1 MHMKCT
7 PLVPASLGTTRELVS
22 FHFGASTASG
32 AQEKGYIQASLHA
45 DETPAMLTAWR
56 LKQRLIE
63 LEASGRM
70 RGEVVL
76 VPVAN
81 PIGLSQHVLG
91 QFIGRFESNSG
102 HNFNR
107 NFPMPPA
114 SALIERIRPRVSHTD
129 ATHNKLLLRTAVRDM
144 LGEMT
149 ARNEFESLRL
159 ALLRLASEADIVLD
173 LHCSLEATMHLYTSP
188 ASWPAIEPL
197 ARYLGANGVLLATDS
212 GGQSFD
218 EIHALLWNEVRALLG
233 ERVPLGAPNIAATLE
248 HRGQRDVDYE
258 HASNDAD
265 AIVDFLIARG
275 VIEGEAR
282 ELPPLAQA
290 ATPLAGSEQLTAPV
304 SGVVVYRAQV
314 GAMLKTGD
322 AVFDIIDPLTDV
334 VTTVTTKN
342 DGVFYMRRAIRFV
355 HAGAPIGRITGA
367 QAFRTGVLIGA

>member
-1 MHMKCT
+1 MKTEHT
-7 PLVPASLGTTRELVS
+7 PLITSTLGTTRELVS
-22 FHFGASTASG
+22 FHFGTPCAH
-32 AQEKGYIQASLHA
+32 EKVYIQASLHA

-56 LKQRLIE
+56 LKQRLVE
-63 LEASGRM
+63 LEARGRV

-81 PIGLSQHVLG
+81 PVGLSQHVFG
-91 QFIGRFESNSG
+91 QFIGRFDANSG

-114 SALIERIRPRVSHTD
+114 GALIERMRAHLSRDD
-129 ATHNKLLLRTAVRDM
+129 AMHNARLLRSTVRDM
-144 LGEMT
+144 LGET
-149 ARNEFESLRL
+149 SARNEFESLRL
-159 ALLRLASEADIVLD
+159 ALLRHASDADIVLD
-173 LHCSLEATMHLYTSP
+173 LHCSLEATLHLYTSP

-218 EIHALLWNEVRALLG
+218 EVHALLWNEVRALLG
-233 ERVPLGAPNIAATLE
+233 EGVPLGAPNIAATLE

-258 HASNDAD
+258 HASTDAN

-290 ATPLAGSEQLTAPV
+290 ATPLAGSEQLTAPA
-304 SGVVVYRAQV
+304 SGIVVYRARV
-314 GAMLKTGD
+314 GAMLKAGD
-322 AVFDIIDPLTDV
+322 AVFDIVDPLTDA

-355 HAGAPIGRITGA
+355 YAGAPMGRVTGEE
-367 QAFRTGVLIGA
+367 AFRTGVLIGA

>member
-1 MHMKCT
+1 MRIERT
-7 PLVPASLGTTRELVS
+7 PLVTTTLGTTRELVS
-22 FHFGASTASG
+22 FHFGVPG
-32 AQEKGYIQASLHA
+32 AHGKVYVQASLHA
-45 DETPAMLTAWR
+45 DETPAMLAAWR
-56 LKQRLIE
+56 LKQRLKD
-63 LEASGRM
+63 LEASGRV

-91 QFIGRFESNSG
+91 QFFGRFESNSG

-114 SALIERIRPRVSHTD
+114 SALVERIGSRLSATD
-129 ATHNKLLLRTAVRDM
+129 ATHNTRLLRAAVREM

-149 ARNEFESLRL
+149 APNEFESLRL
-159 ALLRLASEADIVLD
+159 ALLRHASDADIVLD
-173 LHCSLEATMHLYTSP
+173 LHCSREATMHLYTSP

-197 ARYLGANGVLLATDS
+197 ARYLGTNGVLLATDS

-233 ERVPLGAPNIAATLE
+233 EGTPLGAPNVAATVE
-248 HRGQRDVDYE
+248 HRGQCDVDYE
-258 HASNDAD
+258 HADRDAE

-282 ELPPLAQA
+282 TLPPLAQA
-290 ATPLAGSEQLTAPV
+290 ATPLAGSEQLTAPA
-304 SGVVVYRAQV
+304 SGIVVYRAAI
-314 GAMLKTGD
+314 GAKLKAGD
-322 AVFDIIDPLTDV
+322 AVLDIIDPLTDA

-355 HAGAPIGRITGA
+355 YAGAPIGRITGA
-367 QAFRTGVLIGA
+367 TAFRTGVLIGA